1 MSVISENSRY
11 HTTFDGEMNFADGV
25 AVSIA
30 LLQPRDLDRGG
41 GLYQSVGV
49 AKLIRS

>member
-1 MSVISENSRY
+1 MRVINKNSRY
-11 HTTFDGEMNFADGV
+11 HTTFDGEMN
-25 AVSIA
+25 IA
-30 LLQPRDLDRGG
+30 ELPFQLLQPRDLDRGC